1 MQTTAATATATTR
14 APAGKW
20 MIAGTVVLGSFVSV
34 MDISIV
40 NVAMPHMLSTFGVSL
55 DAITWVAVAY
65 SISEII
71 LVTMSAWL
79 SRFLGRKRYFVLSF
93 MIFTTASIL
102 CGLARSLNMMILARI
117 LQGMGGGGLIP
128 VAQAIMLETFP
139 EEERGMAMAIYSMG
153 ITVAGVVGPVL
164 GGWLT
169 DVYGWPWIFYV
180 NVPVGMLGT
189 MLSILVLVDPPHLQ
203 RGLTRID
210 VIGIVLLAV
219 GLTAMQLVLER
230 GERENWFDSSF
241 IVWMTVVT
249 LLTLT
254 ALVVWELFTEEPV
267 INLRLLKNIPF
278 TSGSILGLLFGITLF
293 GSTFILPLFLQ
304 RLQGYSVL
312 DSGILQLPRMLI
324 VLVVTPIAGWLYNYI
339 DSRLLVGIGVALMM
353 WGYLD
358 MSGFNLETGFMRMLP
373 GLLLTGAGMSF
384 MFGPM
389 AAVVMRTVPLMMLTS
404 ASSLFTLFRRI
415 GGNLGYAFVASQ
427 VAHRT
432 VFHRARLVDHVTL
445 YNTATSQ
452 ALDGLRGRL
461 AAASGL
467 PPGLAEDSA
476 IKLIDGTV
484 NRHATM
490 MAYNDVFWLMG
501 MLFILTIPCLM
512 FLSKGSGGASQAR
525 K

>member
-1 MQTTAATATATTR
+1 MQAATASRTTAE
-14 APAGKW
+14 KW
-20 MIAGTVVLGSFVSV
+20 TIAGTVVLGAFVSV

-40 NVAMPHMLSTFGVSL
+40 NVAMPQMISTFGVSL

-71 LVTMSAWL
+71 LVTMSAWF
-79 SRFLGRKRYFVLSF
+79 SRLLGRKNFFVLSF
-93 MIFTTASIL
+93 IVFTAASVL
-102 CGLARSLNMMILARI
+102 CGLARSLEMMIFARI
-117 LQGMGGGGLIP
+117 LQGIGGGGLIP

-164 GGWLT
+164 GGLLT
-169 DVYGWPWIFYV
+169 DTYGWPWIFYI
-180 NVPVGMLGT
+180 NVPIGILGT
-189 MLSILVLVDPPHLQ
+189 ILSILVLVDPPHML
-203 RGLTRID
+203 RGLTRVD
-210 VIGIVLLAV
+210 VVGIILLAV
-219 GLTAMQLVLER
+219 GLTALQLVLER

-241 IVWMTVVT
+241 IVWMTVLT
-249 LLTLT
+249 LITLT
-254 ALVVWELFTEEPV
+254 ALVLWELFTEEPV

-278 TSGSILGLLFGITLF
+278 TSGSVLGFLFGITLY

-304 RLQGYSVL
+304 RLQGYSVF
-312 DSGILQLPRMLI
+312 DSGVLQLPRMLI
-324 VLVVTPIAGWLYNYI
+324 ILLVTPIVGRLYNYM
-339 DSRLLVGIGVALMM
+339 DSRLLVSIGVGLMM

-358 MSGFNLETGFMRMLP
+358 MSGFNLETSFTRMLP
-373 GLLLTGAGMSF
+373 GFLLTGAGMSF

-389 AAVVMRTVPLMMLTS
+389 SAIVMRTVPLMLLTS

-427 VAHRT
+427 VTHRM
-432 VFHRARLVDHVTL
+432 VFHRARLVDHVTP
-445 YNTATSQ
+445 YDATTSQ
-452 ALDGLRGRL
+452 ALDGLSARL
-461 AAASGL
+461 AAGSGL

-490 MAYNDVFWLMG
+490 MAYNDIFWLMG
-501 MLFILTIPCLM
+501 VLFILTIPCLM
-512 FLSKGSGGASQAR
+512 FLSKGSGGAAHVR
-525 K
+525 R